1 MRALAIITGACALV
15 ACATGGG
22 GTFQNT
28 FVEMTESPD
37 FVLEVLSELHEVKLG
52 ETTKVRLF
60 LGYSYGEPDQYSY
73 LQVSEAV
80 DIPGVDPVAVYDL
93 EANLGKELWITG
105 IAAKDAKT
113 LEVVSDGAPFLIKVD
128 GLAAASK

>member
-1 MRALAIITGACALV
+1 MRELAIITGACALG

-22 GTFQNT
+22 TYQNT
-28 FVEMTESPD
+28 FVAMTESPD
-37 FVLEVLSELHEVKLG
+37 YVLEVLSELHEAQLG
-52 ETTKVRLF
+52 ETTNIRLF

-73 LQVSEAV
+73 LQVSGAV

-113 LEVVSDGAPFLIKVD
+113 LEVAAADGKILIKIE
-128 GLAAASK
+128 GLAAASH